1 MAKLLIVTLVF
12 ITFCSC
18 NQTTQSLDKDKE
30 RIDNVC
36 DQFMRSFASGK
47 IYESLQLLKKN
58 SVISPVSIDTLQ
70 VEITNQTKNIF
81 QAYGKILSSEFIIEK
96 KIKDFIS
103 KRFYILKFDKYFL
116 KFSFTIY
123 NSGGGWTIT
132 SFNYNEEFAELLY

>member
-1 MAKLLIVTLVF
+1 
-12 ITFCSC
+12 
-18 NQTTQSLDKDKE
+18 
-30 RIDNVC
+30 
-36 DQFMRSFASGK
+36 MRTFASGK

-58 SVISPVSIDTLQ
+58 SVISPISIDTLQ

-81 QAYGKILSSEFIIEK
+81 QAYGKILSSEFIIER

>member
-30 RIDNVC
+30 RIDNVS

-96 KIKDFIS
+96 KLKTLYPNDFT
-103 KRFYILKFDKYFL
+103 FL
-116 KFSFTIY
+116 NLINTF
-123 NSGGGWTIT
+123 
-132 SFNYNEEFAELLY
+132 